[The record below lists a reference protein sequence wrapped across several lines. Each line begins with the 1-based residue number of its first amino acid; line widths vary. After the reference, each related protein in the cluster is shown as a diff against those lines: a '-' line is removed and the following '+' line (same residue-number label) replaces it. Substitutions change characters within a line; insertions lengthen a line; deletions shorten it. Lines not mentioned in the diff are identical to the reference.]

1 MTHSGFS
8 PRATRSISS
17 NELRNAFFQFSQ
29 LGPAIWGV
37 RMMWQGEQ
45 LVLGCGRLLD
55 HDVEPGPADPVGDQC
70 IMERVLVDH
79 RAAAGIDQD
88 RRRFHQP
95 QLAHP
100 DQFVCRGIQRHVQGD
115 DVRAPQQLGKQR
127 KAHVERVFGI
137 AAEPGDVVI
146 LDAHMERLCEARH
159 LLADVAEP
167 DHAERLVLELVEHD
181 RREIVAAQPPGDDIF
196 MLPNQPPRDREHQQQ
211 SMLGDRDRV
220 RTAIVADRHGLRA
233 AVFSTRGGVAAFRA
247 RHDASEKGR
256 YPPQRIVQH
265 KGR

>member
-1 MTHSGFS
+1 
-8 PRATRSISS
+8 
-17 NELRNAFFQFSQ
+17 
-29 LGPAIWGV
+29 
-37 RMMWQGEQ
+37 MMWQGEQ

-181 RREIVAAQPPGDDIF
+181 RRHFHAAKPAAARPRASTAEHARRPRPSSNRHCCRSARFESSCFLDQRRRCGVPGTS
-196 MLPNQPPRDREHQQQ
+196 RC
-211 SMLGDRDRV
+211 
-220 RTAIVADRHGLRA
+220 
-233 AVFSTRGGVAAFRA
+233 
-247 RHDASEKGR
+247 
-256 YPPQRIVQH
+256 
-265 KGR
+265 